1 MRAKGR
7 GRGRGNY
14 LSVMENIYNVVVL
27 GIVLFVIFDI
37 GILKIKIDR
46 KGLMKINCMYIYV
59 LIMLVFFSMKYNWNG

>member
-14 LSVMENIYNVVVL
+14 LSGIENIYNVVVL

-37 GILKIKIDR
+37 LEMKIDK

-59 LIMLVFFSMKYNWNG
+59 LIMLVFLSMKYN

>member
-14 LSVMENIYNVVVL
+14 LSVMENINNVVVL
-27 GIVLFVIFDI
+27 GIVLFVIFD
-37 GILKIKIDR
+37 ILKIKIDR